1 MSRIVVMGGSR
12 GIGLETVKALLRD
25 GHEVV
30 AFSRGAE
37 KLKLNDPAL
46 LKISGDATNESDVQ
60 MAIVGADIV
69 VQALGVPV
77 NLQLITGPIDLFSSA
92 TQTLISVM
100 ESTGVRRLIA
110 ITGFGAGDSEGAVNC
125 FQKIPFN
132 IIFGHAY
139 RDKSIQEKNIKKSG
153 LDWTILRPGIL
164 TNGPL
169 KPGYRVRQHRK
180 EWRNG
185 IIPRAAVADYISRI
199 LNDSGTHGTDPVLAN

>member
-12 GIGLETVKALLRD
+12 GIGLETVKALLKD

-30 AFSRGAE
+30 AFSRGARG
-37 KLKLNDPAL
+37 LQLNDPTL
-46 LKISGDATNESDVQ
+46 VKVSGDATSENDVR
-60 MAIVGADIV
+60 AALDGADAV
-69 VQALGVPV
+69 VQALGIPL

-92 TQTLISVM
+92 TQTLISAM
-100 ESTGVRRLIA
+100 EGKGVRRLIA
-110 ITGFGAGDSEGAVNC
+110 VTGFGAGDSEAAINC

-132 IIFGHAY
+132 IIFGQAY
-139 RDKSIQEKNIKKSG
+139 RDKSVQEKSIKKSS
-153 LDWTILRPGIL
+153 LDWTIVRPGVL

-185 IIPRAAVADYISRI
+185 MIPRAAVADYISRI
-199 LNDSGTHGTDPVLAN
+199 INDPDSHGTDPVLAN

>member
-37 KLKLNDPAL
+37 KLKLIDPAL
-46 LKISGDATNESDVQ
+46 LKISGDATNDGDVRT
-60 MAIVGADIV
+60 AIQQADVV
-69 VQALGVPV
+69 VQTLGVSL
-77 NLQLITGPIDLFSSA
+77 NLKLITGPINLFSSA
-92 TQTLISVM
+92 TKTLIPIM
-100 ESTGVRRLIA
+100 ESKGIRRLIA
-110 ITGFGAGDSEGAVNC
+110 VTGFGAGDSESAISC

-132 IIFGHAY
+132 IVFGHAY
-139 RDKSIQEKNIKKSG
+139 RDKSKQEENIKKSG
-153 LDWTILRPGIL
+153 LDWTIVRPGVL

-169 KPGYRVRQHRK
+169 KSGYSIHKHQK

-185 IIPRAAVADYISRI
+185 IITRAAVADYISRI
-199 LNDSGTHGTDPVLAN
+199 LTDPITYGTDPVLTN